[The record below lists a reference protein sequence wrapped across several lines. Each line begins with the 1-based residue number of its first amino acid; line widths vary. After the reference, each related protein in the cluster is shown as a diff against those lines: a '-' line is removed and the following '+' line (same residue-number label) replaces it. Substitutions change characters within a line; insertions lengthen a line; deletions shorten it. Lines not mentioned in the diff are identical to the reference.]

1 MVAFLLA
8 ALVLLLIAYAWLLPP
23 LWKQSRSTALAV
35 VFILPLALGLLYTL
49 VGNRDALDPAK
60 RDAAPTMDQAV
71 DALATRM
78 RAEPDSLDGWVLLGQ
93 SRKQQQRYSEA
104 HEAFKQ
110 ARRLAPRD
118 PDLMVELAEVIA
130 LEDSTH
136 RVQAEA
142 LTLLQQALQVDPRN
156 QRALWFVG
164 IAQYQQQRYAEA
176 AATWQPLLQLAP
188 PQTLPALRKQIDQA
202 RALAGLAPLPPAV
215 AAGPALLSVRIDI
228 SAALKARLA
237 PTDVLFVLARR
248 PGGPPM
254 PLAVKR
260 VPAQD
265 FPITITLAD
274 ADGPMPTMRLSQ
286 QKTVEVLARVSKSGD
301 ALPQSGDFEA
311 HAQSAD
317 VGGKNSVDLVIDQ
330 IVP

>member
-1 MVAFLLA
+1 MAVFILSAIA
-8 ALVLLLIAYAWLLPP
+8 LLLVAYAWLLPP
-23 LWKQSRSTALAV
+23 LWKQSRRTALPV
-35 VFILPLALGLLYTL
+35 VVILPLALGLLYTV
-49 VGNRDALDPAK
+49 VGNRDALDAHK
-60 RDAAPTMDQAV
+60 REAAPTLAQSV
-71 DALATRM
+71 EALAIRM
-78 RAEPDSLDGWVLLGQ
+78 RAEPDSLEGWVLLGR
-93 SRKQQQRYSEA
+93 SRKEQQRYGDA
-104 HEAFKQ
+104 YDAFKQ

-118 PDLMVELAEVIA
+118 ADLMVELAEVIA

-136 RVQAEA
+136 RVQTEA
-142 LTLLQQALQVDPRN
+142 LALLKQALQIDPSN
-156 QRALWFVG
+156 QRAIWFVG
-164 IAQYQQQRYAEA
+164 IAQYQQQRYADA

-188 PQTLPALRKQIDQA
+188 AQTLPALRKQIDQA
-202 RALAGLAPLPPAV
+202 RALAGLAPLPAV
-215 AAGPALLSVRIDI
+215 ATGPALLSVHIDI

-237 PTDVLFVLARR
+237 PTDVLFVLARHA
-248 PGGPPM
+248 GGPPM

-260 VPAQD
+260 VPVQD

-311 HAQSAD
+311 RVRSAD
-317 VGGKNSVDLVIDQ
+317 VGGKNSVDLMIDQ